1 MSSFLTAHQHI
12 INIYTVDT
20 IEKKLCRQSLG
31 ISKDTWKLTRFCSD
45 LSDTLHFRLYNIF
58 NYFLITRADYD
69 LGILS
74 STALIIV
81 LLRQRAQ
88 LLLCLCLYLSWS
100 CCSYMNNSYN
110 RISVKFM
117 DDTDG
122 SESAVDKVG
131 PKRTN
136 ADADW
141 SLSNKQPAIHW
152 TSICMS

>member
-1 MSSFLTAHQHI
+1 
-12 INIYTVDT
+12 
-20 IEKKLCRQSLG
+20 
-31 ISKDTWKLTRFCSD
+31 
-45 LSDTLHFRLYNIF
+45 
-58 NYFLITRADYD
+58 
-69 LGILS
+69 
-74 STALIIV
+74 
-81 LLRQRAQ
+81 
-88 LLLCLCLYLSWS
+88 
-100 CCSYMNNSYN
+100 MNNSYN

-152 TSICMS
+152 TSICMLWLMVYTFVTEYLCSLDRLKISASVLQSHQPIVRHISLHVIQYKQKILQMPAEHHRPSLFVSVSV